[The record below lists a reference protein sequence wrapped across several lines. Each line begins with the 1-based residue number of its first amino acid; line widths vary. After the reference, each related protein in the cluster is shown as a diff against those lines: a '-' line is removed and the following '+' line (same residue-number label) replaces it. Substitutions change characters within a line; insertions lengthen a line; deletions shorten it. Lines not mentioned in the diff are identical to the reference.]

1 MAPKT
6 SLVALV
12 GIVLGGLPG
21 ATPAQA
27 AQPTVDARDRP
38 NDVKI
43 LPFTS
48 PITSITNAERLSID
62 IRRLTVTPRT
72 DGTVRFKVRIGE
84 ILKTTR
90 FFQQI
95 DVIFKPVPTSTPGW
109 IWADVNWSTGPF
121 GPFAYM
127 ALPTSFQRRCRPR
140 HVHSD
145 PDTDTFSADVPNRCV
160 PVGDAKVI
168 VEALTRY
175 RTGGDT
181 SSTDDF
187 SQDKL
192 KVPLAA
198 VH

>member
-6 SLVALV
+6 SFVAVV
-12 GIVLGGLPG
+12 GIILGGLP
-21 ATPAQA
+21 AAAPAQA
-27 AQPTVDARDRP
+27 TPPTVDARDRP

-48 PITSITNAERLSID
+48 PLTTITKAERLSID

-72 DGTVRFKVRIGE
+72 DGTIRFKVKIGE

-95 DVIFKPVPTSTPGW
+95 DVTFKPVSTSTAGW
-109 IWADVNWSTGPF
+109 IGADVNWSTGPF
-121 GPFAYM
+121 GSYAYM
-127 ALPTSFQRRCRPR
+127 ELPTYFQRRCRPR
-140 HVHSD
+140 HVRSD
-145 PDTDTFSADVPNRCV
+145 PDTDTFSANVPNRCV

-168 VEALTRY
+168 VQALTRY

-187 SQDKL
+187 SRDKL